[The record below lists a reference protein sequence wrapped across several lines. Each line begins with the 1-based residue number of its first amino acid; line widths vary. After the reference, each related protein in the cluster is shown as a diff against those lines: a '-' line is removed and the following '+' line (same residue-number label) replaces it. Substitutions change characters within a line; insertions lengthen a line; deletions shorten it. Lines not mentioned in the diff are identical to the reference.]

1 MLLDLS
7 SDQEFFRDTTARFLH
22 EHASPAELRRL
33 RDDDA
38 GFDPSYWRKGADLG
52 WTSLLVDEQHG
63 GGTISGNGLT
73 DLTLV
78 AYEFGRRAAPGP
90 LVPTNVVAGALSAAG
105 DDAHTAVVADLL
117 AGNAIAAWC
126 LGEPPPHDRVGEIHV
141 RIEVDGGDLVLDG
154 VKRPVESAAQA
165 SHLLVTGRTG
175 DGLTQVLVPADT
187 PGISITPMKSVDLTR
202 RFFVVAFDGV
212 RVPAEATVGQVG
224 KAGEDVDRQLQQ
236 ALAIVNAEA
245 VGALQSA
252 FDMTV
257 EWAFDRYSFGRPL
270 ASYQAL
276 KHRFA
281 RHEDLARGEP
291 RDQRR
296 RCGRRWRQAPPTPP
310 SWPAR
315 RRPTSG
321 TSAQSSC
328 TSASSCT
335 VASAS
340 PTSTTCTSSCVGTP
354 STGRCSARPPS
365 TVGASPIWSWPER
378 GIR

>member
-7 SDQEFFRDTTARFLH
+7 SDQEFFRDTTARFLQ

-63 GGTISGNGLT
+63 GGTISGSGLT

-90 LVPTNVVAGALSAAG
+90 LVATNVVAGALSTSG

-165 SHLLVTGRTG
+165 GHLLVTGRTG

-224 KAGEDVDRQLQQ
+224 KAGEDVERQLQQ
-236 ALAIVNAEA
+236 ALTIVNAEA

-281 RHEDLARGEP
+281 EMKTWLE
-291 RDQRR
+291 
-296 RCGRRWRQAPPTPP
+296 
-310 SWPAR
+310 
-315 RRPTSG
+315 
-321 TSAQSSC
+321 
-328 TSASSCT
+328 ASHAISDAAAAA
-335 VASAS
+335 VASGSADAAELVS
-340 PTSTTCTSSCVGTP
+340 AAKAYIGDLGAELVHECVQLHGGIGVTYEHDLHLYLRRITVDRLTYGTP
-354 STGRCSARPPS
+354 SEHRRRLADLVVAR
-365 TVGASPIWSWPER
+365 E
-378 GIR
+378 GI